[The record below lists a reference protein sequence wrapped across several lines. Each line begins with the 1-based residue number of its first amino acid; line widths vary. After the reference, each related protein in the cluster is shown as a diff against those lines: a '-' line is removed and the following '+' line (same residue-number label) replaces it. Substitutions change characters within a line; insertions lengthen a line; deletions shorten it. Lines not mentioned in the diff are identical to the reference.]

1 MPHPE
6 LLLRTQLKSALAR
19 AFGAEYQDTDPL
31 LRRSDRAH
39 YQVNVA
45 MSLGKAL
52 RRPPREVAQAL
63 LAELDLSGLCAA
75 GGIEVAGPGFIN
87 LTLKDEVLAAALT
100 ELLASPNLGV
110 PRADVLD
117 VCVIDYGSPNI
128 AKEMHVGHLRSSI
141 IGDTLCRVL
150 AYRGHTVIRQNH
162 IGDWGTPFGM
172 LIEQLVDV
180 QQEGAALLDPSQLGD
195 FYRAA
200 RVKFDTD
207 PGFADR
213 ARTRVVSLQAG
224 DPQTLKLWQQ
234 FVDSSKRYMAAV
246 FERLGVQ
253 LSDADVRGESFF
265 NAKLPEISEDLLAR
279 GIAVIDDGALCVFPP
294 GFSGREGEPLPLIVR
309 KKDGG
314 YGYGATDLAALRFR
328 HEQLGGTR
336 LLYVVG
342 SPQQQHL
349 AMVFEVA
356 KMAGWLAAPVRA
368 EHVAFGSVLGD
379 DRKMLKSRS
388 GENIKLIEL
397 LDEAVER
404 AAAAVLE
411 RNPDLP
417 QEERAIV
424 ARQVGIGAVKYAD
437 LSSDR
442 IKDYVFD
449 WKRMVAFE
457 GNTGGY
463 LQYAHARIQSIIRKA
478 ASDGGASAG
487 AMLVAAPAERAL
499 ALELLSFGRALSE
512 VETSLEPHKLCG
524 YLYAL
529 AVSFSTF
536 FNECPV
542 LKSEPAER
550 ASRLALC
557 ALTARTLATGLD
569 LLGIEAPER
578 M

>member
-6 LLLRTQLKSALAR
+6 LLLRARLASGLGR

-31 LRRSDRAH
+31 LRRSDRAD

-63 LAELDLSGLCAA
+63 LAVLDLSDLCAP
-75 GGIEVAGPGFIN
+75 GGVEVAGPGFIN
-87 LTLKDEVLAAALT
+87 LTLKDEVLAVALS
-100 ELLASPNLGV
+100 ELLAAKNLGV
-110 PRADVLD
+110 PPADVLD

-150 AYRGHTVIRQNH
+150 AFRGHTVIRQNH

-172 LIEQLVDV
+172 LIEHMVDV
-180 QQEGAALLDPSQLGD
+180 QQEGVAALDPSELGD

-207 PGFADR
+207 LGFADR
-213 ARTRVVSLQAG
+213 ARKRVVSLQAG
-224 DPQTLKLWQQ
+224 DAATLALWRQ
-234 FVDSSKRYMAAV
+234 FVESSKRYMAAV

-253 LSDADVRGESFF
+253 LVSLDVRGESFF
-265 NAKLPEISEDLLAR
+265 NPKLSEIADDLQTR
-279 GIAVIDDGALCVFPP
+279 GIAVIDHGALCVFPP
-294 GFSGREGEPLPLIVR
+294 GFNGREGEPLPLIVR

-328 HEQLGGTR
+328 HEVLGGTR

-342 SPQQQHL
+342 TPQQQHFS
-349 AMVFEVA
+349 MVFEVA
-356 KMAGWLAAPVRA
+356 KMAGWLAPPVRA
-368 EHVAFGSVLGD
+368 EHVGFGSVLGD

-411 RNPDLP
+411 RNPELP
-417 QEERAIV
+417 EEERATV

-463 LQYAHARIQSIIRKA
+463 LQYAHARIQSILRKA
-478 ASDGGASAG
+478 ASDGGPSAG
-487 AMLVAAPAERAL
+487 NLSIAAPAERAL
-499 ALELLSFGRALSE
+499 ALELLAFGRALTE
-512 VETSLEPHKLCG
+512 VEASLEPHRLCG
-524 YLYAL
+524 YLYSL
-529 AVSFSTF
+529 ASSFSTF
-536 FNECPV
+536 FQDCPV

-557 ALTARTLATGLD
+557 DLTARTLATGLD
-569 LLGIEAPER
+569 LLGIEAPQR

>member
-6 LLLRTQLKSALAR
+6 LQLRTRLASALER
-19 AFGAEYQDTDPL
+19 AFGVEYRDIDPL

-45 MSLGKAL
+45 MSLGKTL

-63 LAELDLSGLCAA
+63 LAELDLSDLCTE
-75 GGIEVAGPGFIN
+75 GGVEVAGPGFIN
-87 LTLKDEVLAAALT
+87 LTLRDEVLAAALG
-100 ELLASPNLGV
+100 ELSASPRLAV
-110 PRADVLD
+110 PQAEVLD
-117 VCVIDYGSPNI
+117 VCVIDYASPNI

-150 AYRGHTVIRQNH
+150 AFRGHTVIRQNH

-172 LIEQLVDV
+172 LIEHLVDV
-180 QQEGAALLDPSQLGD
+180 QEEGAASLDPSQLGD

-224 DPQTLKLWQQ
+224 DAATLALWHQ

-253 LSDADVRGESFF
+253 LVDADVRGEGFF
-265 NAKLPEISEDLLAR
+265 NAKLPEIAAELAAR
-279 GIAVIDDGALCVFPP
+279 GIAVVDDGALCVFPP
-294 GFSGREGEPLPLIVR
+294 GFNGREGEPLPLIVR

-328 HEQLGGTR
+328 REELGGTR

-388 GENIKLIEL
+388 GENVKLIEL

-411 RNPDLP
+411 RNPELP
-417 QEERAIV
+417 EEERAVV

-478 ASDGGASAG
+478 AGDGGASAG
-487 AMLVAAPAERAL
+487 ALLIAAPAERAL
-499 ALELLSFGRALSE
+499 ALELLTFGRTLGE
-512 VETSLEPHKLCG
+512 VEASLEPHKLCG
-524 YLYAL
+524 YLYGL
-529 AVSFSTF
+529 ASSFSTF
-536 FNECPV
+536 FQECPV

-569 LLGIEAPER
+569 LLGIEAPQR

>member
-6 LLLRTQLKSALAR
+6 LLLQDRLKSALGR
-19 AFGAEYQDTDPL
+19 AFGAEYRDTDPL

-39 YQVNVA
+39 YQVNAA

-52 RRPPREVAQAL
+52 RRPPRDVAQAL
-63 LAELDLSGLCAA
+63 LAELDLSDLCNP
-75 GGIEVAGPGFIN
+75 GGVEIAGPGFIN
-87 LTLKDEVLAAALT
+87 LTLKDEVLAAALS
-100 ELLASPNLGV
+100 ELLTAPDLGV
-110 PRADVLD
+110 PRAAVLD
-117 VCVIDYGSPNI
+117 VCVVDYGSPNI

-141 IGDTLCRVL
+141 IGDSLCRVL
-150 AYRGHTVIRQNH
+150 AFRGHTVIRQNH

-180 QQEGAALLDPSQLGD
+180 QEEGAASLDPSALGD

-213 ARTRVVSLQAG
+213 ARARVVSLQAG
-224 DPQTLKLWQQ
+224 DAATLLLWQQ

-253 LSDADVRGESFF
+253 LASVDVRGESFF
-265 NAKLPEISEDLLAR
+265 NPQLPQIAADLSAR
-279 GIAVIDDGALCVFPP
+279 GLAVVDDGALCVFPP

-328 HEQLGGTR
+328 QQGLGGTR

-349 AMVFEVA
+349 TMVFEVA

-388 GENIKLIEL
+388 GENVKLIEL

-411 RNPDLP
+411 RNPDLAE
-417 QEERAIV
+417 EERATV

-478 ASDGGASAG
+478 NSDGGASAG
-487 AMLVAAPAERAL
+487 TLLIAAPAERAL
-499 ALELLSFGRALSE
+499 ALELLGFGRALVE
-512 VETSLEPHKLCG
+512 VEASLEPHKLCG
-524 YLYAL
+524 YLYGL
-529 AVSFSTF
+529 ASSFSTF
-536 FNECPV
+536 FQECPV

-557 ALTARTLATGLD
+557 ALTARTLARGLE
-569 LLGIEAPER
+569 LLGIEAPQR

>member
-388 GENIKLIEL
+388 GKNIKLIEL

>member
-6 LLLRTQLKSALAR
+6 LLLRTRLASALGR
-19 AFGAEYQDTDPL
+19 AFGAEYQDIDPL

-63 LAELDLSGLCAA
+63 LAELDLSDLCAV
-75 GGIEVAGPGFIN
+75 GGVEVAGPGFIN
-87 LTLKDEVLAAALT
+87 LTLNDEALSAALS
-100 ELLASPNLGV
+100 ELLVAKNLGV
-110 PRADVLD
+110 PPADVVD

-150 AYRGHTVIRQNH
+150 ELRGHTVIRQNH

-172 LIEQLVDV
+172 LIEQLVDL
-180 QQEGAALLDPSQLGD
+180 QQEGAASLDPSELGD

-213 ARTRVVSLQAG
+213 ARARVVSLQAG
-224 DPQTLKLWQQ
+224 DAATLVLWQQ

-246 FERLGVQ
+246 FERLGVR
-253 LSDADVRGESFF
+253 LVDADVRGESFF
-265 NAKLPEISEDLLAR
+265 NAKLPEISADLQAR
-279 GIAVIDDGALCVFPP
+279 GIAVVDDGALCVFPP

-356 KMAGWLAAPVRA
+356 KMAGWLAPPVRA

-411 RNPDLP
+411 RNPELAED
-417 QEERAIV
+417 ERATV

-478 ASDGGASAG
+478 ESDGGASAG
-487 AMLVAAPAERAL
+487 KLLIAAPAERAL

-512 VETSLEPHKLCG
+512 VESSLEPHKLCG
-524 YLYAL
+524 YLYGL
-529 AVSFSTF
+529 AQSFSTF
-536 FNECPV
+536 FQECPV

-557 ALTARTLATGLD
+557 TLTARTLSTGLE
-569 LLGIEAPER
+569 LLGIEAPQR

>member
-6 LLLRTQLKSALAR
+6 LQLQSRLKSALSR

-45 MSLGKAL
+45 MSLGKLL
-52 RRPPREVAQAL
+52 RRPPRAVAEAL
-63 LAELDLSGLCAA
+63 LAELDLRDLCVE

-87 LTLKDEVLAAALT
+87 LTLRDEVLAAALS
-100 ELLASPNLGV
+100 EMLAEPELGV
-110 PRADVLD
+110 PQAELRD
-117 VCVIDYGSPNI
+117 VCVVDYASPNI

-150 AYRGHTVIRQNH
+150 EFRGHRVIRQNH

-172 LIEQLVDV
+172 LIEHLVDV
-180 QQEGAALLDPSQLGD
+180 QEQGAASLDPSQLGD

-200 RVKFDTD
+200 RVKFDQD

-213 ARTRVVSLQAG
+213 ARQRVVSLQAG
-224 DPQTLKLWQQ
+224 DAATLALWQE

-253 LSDADVRGESFF
+253 LADSDVRGESFF
-265 NAKLPEISEDLLAR
+265 NDQLPKIAADLEAR
-279 GIAVIDDGALCVFPP
+279 GIAVVDDGALCVFPK
-294 GFSGREGEPLPLIVR
+294 GFLGREGEPLPLIVR

-314 YGYGATDLAALRFR
+314 FGYGATDLAALRFR
-328 HEQLGGTR
+328 QEDLGGTR

-356 KMAGWLAAPVRA
+356 KEAGWLKAPVRA
-368 EHVAFGSVLGD
+368 EHVGFGSVLGD

-404 AAAAVLE
+404 AHSAVLE
-411 RNPDLP
+411 KNPELP
-417 QEERAIV
+417 EAERRAV

-457 GNTGGY
+457 GNTGPY
-463 LQYAHARIQSIIRKA
+463 LQYAHARIHSIFRKA
-478 ASDGGASAG
+478 AADGGASAG
-487 AMLVAAPAERAL
+487 LLEVRAAAERAL
-499 ALELLSFGRALSE
+499 ALELLSFGRALRE
-512 VETSLEPHKLCG
+512 VEATLEPHKLCG
-524 YLYAL
+524 YLYGL
-529 AVSFSTF
+529 ASSFSTF
-536 FNECPV
+536 FEACPV
-542 LKSEPAER
+542 LRAEPTER
-550 ASRLALC
+550 ASRLVLC
-557 ALTARTLATGLD
+557 ELTARVLATGLN

>member
-6 LLLRTQLKSALAR
+6 LTLRLRLKSALSR

-45 MSLGKAL
+45 MSLGKLL

-63 LAELDLSGLCAA
+63 LAELDLKDLCTD
-75 GGIEVAGPGFIN
+75 GGVEVAGPGFIN
-87 LTLKDEVLAAALT
+87 LTLRDEVLSAALA
-100 ELLASPNLGV
+100 EMLASAELGV
-110 PRADVLD
+110 AKADAPD
-117 VCVIDYGSPNI
+117 VVVIDYGSPNI

-150 AYRGHTVIRQNH
+150 AFRGHRVIRQNH

-172 LIEQLVDV
+172 LIEQLVDM
-180 QQEGAALLDPSQLGD
+180 QQSGDAAALEPSAITE
-195 FYRAA
+195 FYKAA
-200 RVKFDTD
+200 RVKFDSD
-207 PGFADR
+207 SGFADR
-213 ARTRVVSLQAG
+213 ARGRVVSLQAG
-224 DPQTLKLWQQ
+224 DAATLALWQQ
-234 FVDSSKRYMAAV
+234 FIDSSKRYMAAV

-253 LSDADVRGESFF
+253 LVDADVRGESFF
-265 NAKLPEISEDLLAR
+265 NPKLQEIAADLEAR
-279 GIAVIDDGALCVFPP
+279 GIAVINDGALCVFPP
-294 GFSGREGEPLPLIVR
+294 GFVGREGEPLPLIVR

-314 YGYGATDLAALRFR
+314 FGYGATDLAALRYR
-328 HEQLGGTR
+328 HEVLGGTR

-342 SPQQQHL
+342 TPQHQHF
-349 AMVFEVA
+349 AMVFEVG
-356 KMAGWLAAPVRA
+356 KMAGWLAPPTRA
-368 EHVAFGSVLGD
+368 EHVGFGSVLGD

-404 AAAAVLE
+404 ALEAVRE
-411 RNPDLP
+411 NPDLP
-417 QEERAIV
+417 EAERLQV

-457 GNTGGY
+457 GNTGPY
-463 LQYAHARIQSIIRKA
+463 LQYAHARVRSIFRKA
-478 ASDGGASAG
+478 AAEGIGDLGP
-487 AMLVAAPAERAL
+487 LVIGAPAERAL
-499 ALELLSFGRALSE
+499 ALELLSFGRALVE
-512 VETSLEPHKLCG
+512 VESTLEPHKLCG
-524 YLYAL
+524 YLYGL
-529 AVSFSTF
+529 ASSFSTF
-536 FNECPV
+536 FQECPV
-542 LKSEPAER
+542 LKAEPAER
-550 ASRLALC
+550 ASRLSLC
-557 ALTARTLATGLD
+557 ELTARTLSTGLN
-569 LLGIEAPER
+569 LLGIEAPQR

>member
-6 LLLRTQLKSALAR
+6 LTLRSRFKSALGR

-52 RRPPREVAQAL
+52 RRPPRDVAQAL
-63 LAELDLSGLCAA
+63 LAELDLKDLCTE
-75 GGIEVAGPGFIN
+75 GGVEVAGPGFIN
-87 LTLKDEVLAAALT
+87 LTLRDDVLSAALT
-100 ELLASPNLGV
+100 EMLASAELGV
-110 PRADVLD
+110 AKADMPD

-141 IGDTLCRVL
+141 IGDTLGRVL
-150 AYRGHTVIRQNH
+150 TFRGHRVVRQNH

-180 QQEGAALLDPSQLGD
+180 QHAGNAAALEPSAITE
-195 FYRAA
+195 FYKAA
-200 RVKFDTD
+200 RVKFDSD
-207 PGFADR
+207 PSFADR
-213 ARTRVVSLQAG
+213 ARARVVSLQAG
-224 DPQTLKLWQQ
+224 DAATLALWQQ
-234 FVDSSKRYMAAV
+234 FVDSSKLYMSAV
-246 FERLGVQ
+246 FERLGVE
-253 LSDADVRGESFF
+253 LVDADVRGESFF
-265 NAKLPEISEDLLAR
+265 NPKLPEIAADLEAR
-279 GIAVIDDGALCVFPP
+279 GIAVINDGALCVFPP
-294 GFSGREGEPLPLIVR
+294 GFLGREGEPLPLIVR

-314 YGYGATDLAALRFR
+314 FGYGATDLAALRFR
-328 HEQLGGTR
+328 HEVLGGTR

-342 SPQQQHL
+342 TPQQQHL
-349 AMVFEVA
+349 AMVFAVA
-356 KMAGWLAAPVRA
+356 KLAGWLELPVRA

-404 AAAAVLE
+404 ALEAVRE
-411 RNPDLP
+411 NPDLP
-417 QEERAIV
+417 EAERLRV

-457 GNTGGY
+457 GNTGPY
-463 LQYAHARIQSIIRKA
+463 LQYAHARVRSIFRKA
-478 ASDGGASAG
+478 QAEGIGEIG
-487 AMLVAAPAERAL
+487 TLTVAAPAERAL
-499 ALELLSFGRALSE
+499 ALELLSFERALVE
-512 VETSLEPHKLCG
+512 VETTLEPHKLCG
-524 YLYAL
+524 YLYGL
-529 AVSFSTF
+529 ASSFSTF
-536 FNECPV
+536 FQECPV
-542 LKSEPAER
+542 LKAEPAER
-550 ASRLALC
+550 GSRLALC
-557 ALTARTLATGLD
+557 ELTARTLATGLN
-569 LLGIEAPER
+569 LLGIEAPQR